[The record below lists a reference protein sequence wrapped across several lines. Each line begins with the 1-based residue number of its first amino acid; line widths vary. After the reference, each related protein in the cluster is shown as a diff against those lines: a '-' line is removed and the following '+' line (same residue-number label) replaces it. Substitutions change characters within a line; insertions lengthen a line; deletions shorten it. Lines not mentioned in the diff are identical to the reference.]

1 LPAAGELFSGSILL
15 MEITVK
21 QVLDALS
28 YVNDPDLNKD
38 LVTLNMIRDVEV
50 RGKDVSFT
58 VVLTTPACPMK
69 DMIHN
74 ACVNAIRHYV
84 DKEANVKVTMSS
96 QVTSKKTKDET
107 TLRDVK
113 NIIAIASGKGGVG
126 KSTVAANLA
135 VGLQKLGAK
144 VGLVDADIYGPSQ
157 HIMFGVQ
164 GEGPGPAEFNG
175 QRKMA
180 PVESYG
186 VKINSIGFL
195 AGPGQAIALRGPMAT
210 KALIQLFNDTVWGEL
225 DYLIVDLPPGTGD
238 IQISLCTQIPL
249 TGAVIVCTPQDVAIS
264 DARKG
269 ISLFQLQQT
278 NIPVLG
284 LIENMAWFTP
294 AELPQNKYYIFGKD
308 GVKHLAAELKL
319 PLLAQLPLVQSIREA
334 SDAGRPALL
343 QDSTE
348 EAKLFI
354 DMAKSVAQQIAIRN
368 ASGVGD
374 LNEELVSRG

>member
-1 LPAAGELFSGSILL
+1 
-15 MEITVK
+15 MEITTDK
-21 QVLDALS
+21 VLAALR
-28 YVNDPDLNKD
+28 YVDDPDLKKD
-38 LVTLNMIRDVEV
+38 LVTLNMIRDIEI
-50 RGKDVSFT
+50 RGNEVSFT

-69 DMIHN
+69 DMIQN

-84 DKEANVKVTMSS
+84 DKDAIVKVHMGS
-96 QVTSKKTKDET
+96 QVTTRKSKDET
-107 TLRDVK
+107 TLRDVR
-113 NIIAIASGKGGVG
+113 NIIAVASGKGGVG

-135 VGLQKLGAK
+135 VGLAKLGAR

-180 PVESYG
+180 PIESYG
-186 VKINSIGFL
+186 VKLNSIGFL

-210 KALIQLFNDTVWGEL
+210 KALNQLFYDTVWGEL

-269 ISLFQLQQT
+269 IALFQLQQT

-294 AELPQNKYYIFGKD
+294 EELPGKRYYIFGKD
-308 GVKHLAAELKL
+308 GVKHLAEEMKL
-319 PLLAQLPLVQSIREA
+319 PLIAQLPLVQSVREA

-343 QDSTE
+343 QENTP
-348 EAKLFI
+348 EAALFLE
-354 DMAKSVAQQIAIRN
+354 MSKRVAQQAAIRN
-368 ASGVGD
+368 AVPD
-374 LNEELVSRG
+374 LATT